1 MRAIEIPTRKTRNLE
16 KTSQQALSAE
26 QLQQQQQQQPSDELS
41 ATVNKLH
48 VQVAAL
54 TAKIEAAN
62 KELEK
67 ISQGAPTGNEAATAT
82 EAAAPPPTRTPVA
95 AGAPLSGEVVASNP
109 YSRLMV
115 SLLREEEGTL
125 NDEQ

>member
-26 QLQQQQQQQPSDELS
+26 QLQQQQQNPPDELS
-41 ATVNKLH
+41 ATVNKLQ